1 MTTSMTTAVTS
12 LDDLLALA
20 DRVVE
25 LVRAHP
31 APTISVAGADTGA
44 GAAGAAVLES
54 DAGGRAGTDTEVE
67 ANVRVTR
74 TRHGLTRF
82 ANSFIHQHVGED
94 TVTVS
99 LTVAVGGRTS
109 SASSTRIA
117 DEELAAL
124 VDTALAAAAL
134 QPVDPLW
141 PGASPPAD
149 VGFPGQHDDPTADAT
164 PDERAAGVEAF
175 VAAGPELRAAG
186 YLDTAASWV
195 AFASTGGQRVA
206 GATTRATLDGIHQ
219 TATSAGSAHQTSVRL
234 SELDGRAAGALAA
247 ERARRSASFTDVDPG
262 AYPVVLG
269 PEAVATI
276 LSFLAIYGFNA
287 KAYLDGGSFVELGA
301 SPFDPAISVWQDP
314 TDPRAIGL
322 PFDAEG
328 TPRTRYPLIDHG
340 MTPSLSHDRRTA
352 KRAGATSTGDALPD
366 AAAFGAVPTNL
377 VMSAGDTPANE
388 LVAGIERGLLITQF
402 HYVRALE
409 PKTVTA
415 TGLTRNSTFLIED
428 GEVSGAVGNLRF
440 TQSFVAALAP
450 GQVLGVGDDQ
460 RYADGEFGAG
470 MVIAPSLALASW
482 NFTGGARG

>member
-20 DRVVE
+20 DRVIE

-31 APTISVAGADTGA
+31 GPAPAG
-44 GAAGAAVLES
+44 S
-54 DAGGRAGTDTEVE
+54 DAGTGADAATASSDADASAGSSTEVE
-67 ANVRVTR
+67 ANARVTR

-94 TVTVS
+94 TITVS

-117 DEELAAL
+117 DDELVEL
-124 VDTALAAAAL
+124 VDAALAAAAL

-141 PGASPPAD
+141 PGATPPAEL
-149 VGFPGQHDDPTADAT
+149 GFAGQHDDATADAT
-164 PDERAAGVEAF
+164 PDVRAAGVEAF
-175 VAAGPELRAAG
+175 VTAGPKLRAAG
-186 YLDTAASWV
+186 YLDSAASWV
-195 AFASTGGQRVA
+195 AFASTAGQRVT

-219 TATSAGSAHQTSVRL
+219 TPTSAGSAHQTSIRL
-234 SELDGRAAGALAA
+234 SELDGRAAGGLAA
-247 ERARRSASFTDVDPG
+247 DRARRSASFTDLEPG

-276 LSFLAIYGFNA
+276 LSFLAVYGFNA

-301 SPFDPAISVWQDP
+301 SRFDPAISVWQDP

-322 PFDAEG
+322 PFDADG
-328 TPRTRYPLIDHG
+328 TPRTRYALIEHG
-340 MTPSLSHDRRTA
+340 VTPALAHDRRTA

-366 AAAFGAVPTNL
+366 AAAFGAVPTNI
-377 VMSAGDTPANE
+377 VMSAGATPAGE
-388 LVAGIERGLLITQF
+388 LVAGVERGLLVTQF

-415 TGLTRNSTFLIED
+415 TGLTRNGTFLIEN

-440 TQSFVAALAP
+440 TQSFVEALAP
-450 GQVLGVGDDQ
+450 GRVLGVGDDQ